1 MFVVQAAW
9 SERYDAA
16 SATVQALQQRLEET
30 KHSSREKDAT
40 VTKLKNHLHQL
51 EEAMQN
57 ACKERWMRKRPAW
70 RKNTRCYRMWAEQN
84 PLNFPYAVIFDHK
97 GQCDDALFFLQLLHE
112 YDSLRREHEG
122 AKVRAVL
129 SDIMIQIVHRSAQTI
144 QLFLS

>member
-9 SERYDAA
+9 PERYDAA

-57 ACKERWMRKRPAW
+57 ACKEVDEKEA
-70 RKNTRCYRMWAEQN
+70 RMKKEHKMLQDVSWAESFKL
-84 PLNFPYAVIFDHK
+84 PLCCCYIWP
-97 GQCDDALFFLQLLHE
+97 
-112 YDSLRREHEG
+112 
-122 AKVRAVL
+122 
-129 SDIMIQIVHRSAQTI
+129 
-144 QLFLS
+144 

>member
-57 ACKERWMRKRPAW
+57 ACKEVDEKEA
-70 RKNTRCYRMWAEQN
+70 RMKKEHKMLQDVSWAESFKL
-84 PLNFPYAVIFDHK
+84 PLCCYIWP
-97 GQCDDALFFLQLLHE
+97 
-112 YDSLRREHEG
+112 
-122 AKVRAVL
+122 
-129 SDIMIQIVHRSAQTI
+129 
-144 QLFLS
+144 